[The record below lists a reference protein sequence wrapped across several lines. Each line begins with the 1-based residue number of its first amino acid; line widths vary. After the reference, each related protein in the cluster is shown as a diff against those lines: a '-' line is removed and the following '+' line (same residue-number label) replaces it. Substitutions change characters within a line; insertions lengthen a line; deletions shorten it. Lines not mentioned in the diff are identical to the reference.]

1 MIRLFSPLLML
12 LMVTSVNAGD
22 SFNGK
27 KIYDQHCS
35 SCHAPGGEG
44 MTFDT
49 PDFTRFESK
58 MKPDFTLLQIT
69 LSGQKTMPA
78 YQGIL
83 TDEEIL
89 DSISYIRTLQ

>member
-1 MIRLFSPLLML
+1 ML
-12 LMVTSVNAGD
+12 LAFTTTHAGD

-44 MTFDT
+44 VTIDT
-49 PDFTRFESK
+49 PNFTRFESK
-58 MKPDFTLLQIT
+58 MKPDFTLLEIT
-69 LSGQKTMPA
+69 LSGQNSMPA

-83 TDEEIL
+83 TEDEIL
-89 DSISYIRTLQ
+89 DSISYIRTLH